1 MLSPDL
7 EPLLTPDDPPPYEV
21 VRPEGTS
28 RFVLTA
34 DHAGRRLPQALG
46 DLGVPASELRRHI
59 AWDLG
64 IEALAR
70 ALSER
75 LDAFL
80 ILQTYSRLVIDPNRP
95 PGSPQSI
102 VTRSERTD
110 IPGNQGLSPAAI
122 EARQREVFWP
132 YHRRLAAELDRRRDA
147 GCEAVLISLHS
158 FTPSYMD
165 DARRWHAGVLYN
177 RDRRLGHA
185 LWARL
190 GADPALVVGDNEPYA
205 LGDLSDYTVPVHGEQ
220 RGLPHVE
227 IEVRQDLLATAAGI
241 TAWADRLARD
251 LGLAMTDAFPR

>member
-1 MLSPDL
+1 MLSTDPEL
-7 EPLLTPDDPPPYEV
+7 LLTSEDPQPFEV
-21 VRPEGTS
+21 VRPHGGS

-34 DHAGRRLPQALG
+34 DHAGRRVPRALG
-46 DLGVPASELRRHI
+46 DLGVAESELRRHI
-59 AWDLG
+59 AWDVG
-64 IEALAR
+64 IEPLAR
-70 ALSER
+70 AVSER

-102 VTRSERTD
+102 VARSERTD
-110 IPGNQGLSPAAI
+110 IPGNQGLSQAAI

-132 YHRRLAAELDRRRDA
+132 YHRRIAEELDRRRA
-147 GCEAVLISLHS
+147 EGREAVLISLHS
-158 FTPSYMD
+158 FTPTYME

-177 RDRRLGHA
+177 RDARLAHA
-185 LWARL
+185 LRARL
-190 GADPALVVGDNEPYA
+190 EADPTLVVGDNQPYA

-227 IEVRQDLLATAAGI
+227 IEVRQDLLADEAGV

-251 LGLAMTDAFPR
+251 LTLAIADVFPA

>member
-1 MLSPDL
+1 MPSSAP
-7 EPLLTPDDPPPYEV
+7 EPLLTVGDPPPFEV
-21 VRPEGTS
+21 VRPAGSS

-34 DHAGRRLPQALG
+34 DHAGRRLPRALG
-46 DLGVPASELRRHI
+46 DLGVPETELRRHI

-64 IEALAR
+64 IEALGR

-110 IPGNQGLSPAAI
+110 IPGNRELSQAAI
-122 EARQREVFWP
+122 EARQNELFWP
-132 YHRRLAAELDRRRDA
+132 YHHRIADELDQRLAKAR
-147 GCEAVLISLHS
+147 EAVLISLHS

-165 DARRWHAGVLYN
+165 EARRWHAGVLYN
-177 RDRRLGHA
+177 RDARLAHA
-185 LWARL
+185 LRARL
-190 GADPALVVGDNEPYA
+190 EADSTLVIGDNQPYA
-205 LGDLSDYTVPVHGEQ
+205 LGDLSDYTVPVHGER

-227 IEVRQDLLATAAGI
+227 IEVRQDLLADEAGV
-241 TAWADRLARD
+241 TAWADRLARE
-251 LGLAMTDAFPR
+251 LERAMADVFPA